1 MQLVEKLMTW
11 MKLTFVEVPTH
22 SLYRIH
28 VKRVE
33 RSTKSTK
40 CEIQKWSCILIHYS
54 IYYYI
59 LMYWFPFRQRR
70 PEKAIGVHI
79 QLTGALLCL
88 HLSFL
93 LCSHWVLLLTVD
105 EEDWICKGLGLWL
118 HWSLLATFSWTA
130 LEGFH
135 IYLLLV
141 RVFNIYVRR
150 YMLKIS
156 LVGWGEWSL
165 LFCQMCKCFCLFLFT
180 YNVLGDLKIPSLHS
194 PNGIVL
200 ILMSVSP
207 LMLILFIV
215 LT

>member
-1 MQLVEKLMTW
+1 
-11 MKLTFVEVPTH
+11 
-22 SLYRIH
+22 
-28 VKRVE
+28 
-33 RSTKSTK
+33 
-40 CEIQKWSCILIHYS
+40 
-54 IYYYI
+54 
-59 LMYWFPFRQRR
+59 MYWFPFRQRR

-79 QLTGALLCL
+79 QLTGALLFL

-105 EEDWICKGLGLWL
+105 EEDWVCKGLGLWL
-118 HWSLLATFSWTA
+118 HWSLLATISWTA

-165 LFCQMCKCFCLFLFT
+165 LLCQMCKCFCMLLFT

-194 PNGIVL
+194 SKGTCCHSDVSISSCVHFSYCAFFKSCLELLNKVIFRDALLALKQMFTLPNWSL
-200 ILMSVSP
+200 KEKSRTTSA
-207 LMLILFIV
+207 
-215 LT
+215 